1 MMTRPRPVLDVRVA
15 RALERGQLIDITTHG
30 RETGQPRRIELAF
43 HNFEDRI
50 YITGRPGKR
59 AWYANLLADPHFVF
73 HLKRS
78 PVADLPATARPITDV
93 EERRRV
99 LAAVAANWGY
109 DLGLMVASAPLVEV
123 TFEPGVR

>member
-1 MMTRPRPVLDVRVA
+1 MDPALRAAIEEHPVV
-15 RALERGQLIDITTHG
+15 DITTHG
-30 RETGQPRRIELAF
+30 RQSGAARRIEIRLWLA
-43 HNFEDRI
+43 DGRI
-50 YITGRPGKR
+50 YLSGRPGKR
-59 AWYANLLADPHFVF
+59 SWYANLLADPHFVF